1 MTSETQAPQRYLIV
15 PMHPTPNGRLHIGHA
30 AGAYLRADVLARHLR
45 REGHQVSMMSGSDA
59 YENWILLDALDADRT
74 PAETC
79 WRFHALI
86 GDDLRSLGVELDEW
100 ISPLDDDH
108 AEPYQRV
115 HEELLKRLADAG
127 TARKVPD
134 PTPRS
139 RDTGRHVIGV
149 WLKGTCPQCHTPGG
163 GNACEACGYHYQP
176 AEILE
181 PHSRLDEGPLEWE
194 DFDSWYL
201 SPPSVEDVIDAVHA
215 SDVAAD
221 FADIAATYLRQT
233 KGAVRLSQPGDWGI
247 PSELAGPEGVLS
259 NPYFGFSL
267 YCGEVY
273 RRRHGTEV
281 NAFHRDSGV
290 ITVGLFGIDN
300 AIGGVAASH
309 AIAASHGELKAFDH
323 MVTNYFLDFEGEKCS
338 TSRKH
343 GIWLHELLSRTS
355 ATADE
360 LRYHLS
366 HVDLTSGS
374 DNFAIAAFV
383 DSVNRVRTQFAAAEA
398 LACDTDGVLTAQDT
412 ERIVRAVHQQGESLR
427 PGAAVS
433 LPAAVRVLDDW
444 LAASPADG
452 GGTAWLTGL
461 ALLAEPFMPVVA
473 QRLWTALGRA
483 GRPRLADL
491 GRENGRRTATA
502 TAPAEP
508 EKTFTANEIAPVC
521 HLRSDRV

>member
-1 MTSETQAPQRYLIV
+1 MTPETPEPQRYLLV

-45 REGHQVSMMSGSDA
+45 REGHQVSVMSGSDA
-59 YENWILLDALDADRT
+59 YENWILLDALDAGRS

-86 GDDLRSLGVELDEW
+86 GDDLRSLGVELDDW
-100 ISPLDDDH
+100 ISPLADDH
-108 AEPYQRV
+108 AEPYRRT
-115 HEELLKRLADAG
+115 HEELLERLAAAG
-127 TARKVPD
+127 TAVKVPD

-163 GNACEACGYHYQP
+163 GNACEECGYHYQP
-176 AEILE
+176 SEILE
-181 PHSRLDEGPLEWE
+181 PYSRLDEGPLDWE

-201 SPPSVEDVIDAVHA
+201 SPPSVEDVVDAVRA
-215 SDVAAD
+215 SDVASD
-221 FADIAATYLRQT
+221 FADIAVTYLRQT
-233 KGAVRLSQPGDWGI
+233 KGAVRLSQPGSWGI

-273 RRRHGTEV
+273 RQRHGTEH

-300 AIGGVAASH
+300 AVGGVAASQALAH
-309 AIAASHGELKAFDH
+309 AHGELKAFDH

-343 GIWLHELLSRTS
+343 GIWLNELLSRTS

-366 HVDLTSGS
+366 HVDLTTGS
-374 DNFAIAAFV
+374 DNFAVAAFV
-383 DSVNRVRTQFAAAEA
+383 DSVNHVRERLAAAAHQAQEA
-398 LACDTDGVLTAQDT
+398 GGGALPAEDAA
-412 ERIVRAVHQQGESLR
+412 RIAAAVHEQGAQLR

-433 LPAAVRVLDDW
+433 LPAAVRVLDE
-444 LAASPADG
+444 
-452 GGTAWLTGL
+452 WLTRPPVTGAAWATGV
-461 ALLAEPFMPVVA
+461 ALLAEPFMPEAA
-473 QRLWTALGRA
+473 QRLWTALGRP
-483 GRPRLADL
+483 GRPRLAGLDRAS
-491 GRENGRRTATA
+491 GPAVPA
-502 TAPAEP
+502 APVP
-508 EKTFTANEIAPVC
+508 PQTFTADEIAPVC
-521 HLRSDRV
+521 HVRSN